1 MKTAVSL
8 SPLTEASFYIL
19 ISLTTPLH
27 GYGIM
32 KQVEDLSRGRL
43 KLAPGTLYG
52 ALSTLQQHHLIRQV
66 EEPVPPFTHDSTER
80 NPDASSTLRADASRE
95 HRRGKQSGREKKE
108 YIATDLGIS
117 LISYET
123 QRLAEL
129 AEHGRAAL
137 KAAALS
143 GISVPTDLE
152 RRDSEQQKGEN
163 A

>member
-1 MKTAVSL
+1 MKSAVSL

-32 KQVEDLSRGRL
+32 KQVETLSQGRL

-52 ALSTLQQHHLIRQV
+52 ALSTLQQHRLIRQIDQ
-66 EEPVPPFTHDSTER
+66 PDASITPDITER
-80 NPDASSTLRADASRE
+80 NPDASSPMRADASRD
-95 HRRGKQSGREKKE
+95 HRREKRSGREKKE
-108 YIATDLGIS
+108 YIVTELGIS

-123 QRLAEL
+123 QRLTEL

-137 KAAALS
+137 DAAAPS
-143 GISVPTDLE
+143 AASVPVE
-152 RRDSEQQKGEN
+152 HEIRNSEKQQGGD